1 MYSMSTE
8 TLQTQT
14 YVKGGRIHFLP
25 YAPGVLYEF
34 LPDGAPDDPSL
45 LLGANALAVGETYC
59 MVVSDAYGLRRYQT
73 EGGKIL
79 PRRITG
85 NCYKH
90 QKMLTAAVKRARILA
105 LVL

>member
-1 MYSMSTE
+1 MCE
-8 TLQTQT
+8 NRVNFIDFKDVDL
-14 YVKGGRIHFLP
+14 
-25 YAPGVLYEF
+25 
-34 LPDGAPDDPSL
+34 
-45 LLGANALAVGETYC
+45 
-59 MVVSDAYGLRRYQT
+59 LRRYQT

>member
-1 MYSMSTE
+1 MASR
-8 TLQTQT
+8 
-14 YVKGGRIHFLP
+14 VRRKRRK
-25 YAPGVLYEF
+25 
-34 LPDGAPDDPSL
+34 
-45 LLGANALAVGETYC
+45 
-59 MVVSDAYGLRRYQT
+59 VVRKKVCRLCENKVRSIDFKDVDLLRRYQT